1 MSDRIFWLLPLLLVM
16 HAAFAGD
23 SSAPLPQVNILGE
36 QQALPPSDPVPGAG
50 SPQSAVSSEV
60 IHEIASPVGDF
71 GTVANLTPSYVSTA
85 PNGPGFDAA
94 KNQTLRGFVDGQ
106 FNVTLDGIPFA
117 DPDNFQHHSTSY
129 FPTSILDRLVMDRS
143 PGTAADLGYASF
155 GGSMNLYT
163 APLPQNADARAYAS
177 YGSFATSLTGATL
190 STASPQTSG
199 QSGVMATAQ
208 YMQSDGAMAYSAG
221 YKGDVAVKAVTLVGD
236 ARITAFY
243 TYDHY
248 HFYNAGSVTTTDIG
262 IPELLSGYNNDP
274 TSPNYYRYAD
284 TEREAD
290 FGYLKLEN
298 AFGSWHLED
307 KLYTYSYR
315 NTGLSLKGDQT
326 SSPIGDSFAGFAPTD
341 IAGRSTNEDYRTVGN
356 DVRVTHADPYGTLL
370 LGVWLEHSWQTEARV
385 AEDLTTGQLYD
396 ANKSDGSPVY
406 FDFDAHLDTV
416 QPYAQYS
423 WKVTDAW
430 LVQTGAR
437 YRDVVR
443 DFDASVV
450 QNFHPGTDG
459 TISKSVPST
468 LPNFDTT
475 YRLNDATNVYAQV
488 AKGSLVPSQAFF
500 YTANPAKGNQAG
512 AEEAWTEQL
521 GIVRQAGR
529 LGVGFDAYNVDFNN
543 YVSTIV
549 QGGDTLYVNSGKVLY
564 RGIEGEGHLSIG
576 YGLTLV
582 ANASLLHATFQQS
595 GITSNIEAAGDTIP
609 FSPSYTGLAGLVYG
623 MGPWSASLLTK
634 VVGTEYQGKNGSADG
649 GTYRVNA
656 YSYTNG
662 TVTRTFTGFINS
674 VNARVEL
681 AVNNLWNSNAIT
693 DNAGPSITG
702 PNLVNVLPR
711 RNVMMSVLADL

>member
-1 MSDRIFWLLPLLLVM
+1 MRCRGLLLLPLFATV
-16 HAAFAGD
+16 HSAFAEE
-23 SSAPLPQVNILGE
+23 SSASLQQVNVWG
-36 QQALPPSDPVPGAG
+36 QAQTPSPSEAVPGVG

-71 GTVANLTPSYVSTA
+71 GAAANFTPSYVSTA

-94 KNQTLRGFVDGQ
+94 KNATLRGFVDGQ

-129 FPTSILDRLVMDRS
+129 FPTSMFDRLVMDRS
-143 PGTAADLGYASF
+143 PGSAADLGYASF

-163 APLPQNADARAYAS
+163 APIPKNADARAYAS

-190 STASPQTSG
+190 NTANPQSSG

-208 YMQSDGAMAYSAG
+208 YMQSDGAMAHSAG
-221 YKGDVAVKAVTLVGD
+221 YKGDVLVKTETLIGD
-236 ARITAFY
+236 AKITAFY

-248 HFYNAGSVTTTDIG
+248 HFYNAGSITTTDVG
-262 IPELLSGYNNDP
+262 IAELLSGYNNDP
-274 TSPNYYRYAD
+274 TSPNYYRYSD

-290 FGYLKLEN
+290 FGYLKFEN
-298 AFGSWHLED
+298 AFGTWHLED

-326 SSPIGDSFAGFAPTD
+326 SSPIGGGFPGIAPSD

-356 DVRVTHADPYGTLL
+356 DVRILHADPYGTLL

-385 AEDLTTGQLYD
+385 AKDLTTGQLYD
-396 ANKSDGSPVY
+396 ANKAEGSPVY
-406 FDFDAHLDTV
+406 FDFDAHLDAA

-423 WKVTDAW
+423 WRVTDAW
-430 LVQTGAR
+430 LVQAGLR

-468 LPNFDTT
+468 LPSLDTT
-475 YRLNDATNVYAQV
+475 FRLNDATNIYAQI
-488 AKGSLVPSQAFF
+488 ARGSLVPSQAFF

-512 AEEAWTEQL
+512 AEEAWTEQV
-521 GIVRQAGR
+521 GIVRAAGR
-529 LGVGFDAYNVDFNN
+529 YGVALDAYNTDFNN

-549 QGGDTLYVNSGKVLY
+549 QDGDTLFVNSGKVRY
-564 RGIEGEGHLSIG
+564 RGIEAEGHFSIG
-576 YGLTLV
+576 YGVTLV
-582 ANASLLHATFQQS
+582 GNASLLHATFQQS
-595 GITSNIEAAGDTIP
+595 AITSNIQSAGDTIP
-609 FSPSYTGLAGLVYG
+609 FAPSYTGFAGFVYG
-623 MGPWSASLLTK
+623 SGPWGASVLTK
-634 VVGTEYQGKNGSADG
+634 FIGTEYQGKNGSADG

-656 YSYTNG
+656 YSYTNA
-662 TVTRTFTGFINS
+662 TLTRAFTGIIDNI
-674 VNARVEL
+674 NARLEL
-681 AVNNLWNSNAIT
+681 ALNNLWNSNAVT
-693 DNAGPSITG
+693 DNAGPSIAG

-711 RNVMMSVLADL
+711 RSVMMSVIADL

>member
-1 MSDRIFWLLPLLLVM
+1 MSYRKLLLPLVC
-16 HAAFAGD
+16 AGRTVLAD
-23 SSAPLPQVNILGE
+23 EAPVSLPQVNIWG
-36 QQALPPSDPVPGAG
+36 QVQALPPSDAVADVG

-71 GTVANLTPSYVSTA
+71 GTVANFTPSYVSSA

-129 FPTSILDRLVMDRS
+129 FPTSMMDRLVMDRS

-163 APLPQNADARAYAS
+163 AAIPEKADARAYAS
-177 YGSFATSLTGATL
+177 YGSFATSLTGAML
-190 STASPQTSG
+190 NSASPQASG
-199 QSGVMATAQ
+199 QSGLMAMAQ
-208 YMQSDGAMAYSAG
+208 YMQSDGAMTYSAG
-221 YKGDVAVKAVTLVGD
+221 YKGDALIKAVTLIGD
-236 ARITAFY
+236 ARLTAFY

-248 HFYNAGSVTTTDIG
+248 RFYNAGSVTTTDIG
-262 IPELLSGYNNDP
+262 IYGPSYGYNNDP

-290 FGYLKLEN
+290 FGYLKLED
-298 AFGSWHLED
+298 AFGSWRLEN

-326 SSPIGDSFAGFAPTD
+326 SSSIGGGFPGLAPTD
-341 IAGRSTNEDYRTVGN
+341 IAGRSTDEDYRTVGN
-356 DVRVTHADPYGTLL
+356 DVRILHGDPYGTLL
-370 LGVWLEHSWQTEARV
+370 FGVWLEHSWQTEERV

-396 ANKSDGSPVY
+396 ANKADGSPVY

-423 WKVTDAW
+423 WRVTDAW
-430 LVQTGAR
+430 LVQTGLR

-459 TISKSVPST
+459 TVTKSVPSM
-468 LPNFDTT
+468 LPSVDTT
-475 YRLNDATNVYAQV
+475 YRLNDTTNVYAQV

-512 AEEAWTEQL
+512 AEEAWAEQF
-521 GIVRQAGR
+521 GIVRQTYR
-529 LGVGFDAYNVDFNN
+529 YGVGLDAYNINFNN

-549 QGGDTLYVNSGKVLY
+549 QDGDTFYINSGKVLY
-564 RGIEGEGHLSIG
+564 RGVEAEAHINIG
-576 YGLTLV
+576 CGVSAV
-582 ANASLLHATFQQS
+582 ANASLPHATFQQP
-595 GITSNIEAAGDTIP
+595 GMTSNIQGVGDTIP
-609 FSPSYTGLAGLVYG
+609 FAPSYTGLAGFVYG
-623 MGPWSASLLTK
+623 SGIWGASILAK
-634 VVGTEYQGKNGSADG
+634 FVGTEYQGKNGSADG
-649 GTYRVNA
+649 GSYRVNA
-656 YSYTNG
+656 YSYTNA
-662 TVTRTFTGFINS
+662 TVTRNFTS
-674 VNARVEL
+674 VVGNLNARLEL
-681 AVNNLWNSNAIT
+681 ALNNLWNSSAVT
-693 DNAGPSITG
+693 DNAGPSIAG

-711 RNVMMSVLADL
+711 RNLMMSVIADL